1 MSSHEQKKQSVALS
15 SVSASLLLTILKLV
29 VGLMTGSIGILS
41 EAAHSAMDFG
51 AAALTWFA
59 VRISD
64 KPADEKH
71 HYGHTKI
78 ESVTALI
85 ETGLLFLT
93 SAWVVYEAVKR
104 LMEGGHEVEVTWY
117 AIAVVIISIV
127 VDISRA
133 RALKK
138 VAKETGS
145 QALEADALHF
155 SSDILSSAV
164 VLVGLVFVHFG
175 LGWADAVAGIFVAI
189 LVGHAAW
196 ELGRK
201 TIDVLVDA
209 APEGL
214 SEQIEEITA
223 EVPGVVAIEKMRI
236 KPAGPFVFI
245 DMTVSVSRTL
255 AHEKVQAICREVESR
270 LKSALPESDTTVHA
284 RPIAL
289 NGETVTERVHVV
301 GLNHN
306 MHAHNISTSLS
317 GERKQITFDV
327 EVDGRLTI
335 REAHEAVSAL
345 EKELHD
351 EFDGEL
357 DICIHMDPLRHEE
370 RHTSELSSEEAA
382 RISKIIRESAATI
395 QGIEDVHEIR
405 LRRTEHDRLCITLHC
420 AFADDILLENVH
432 NLTSRLEGIIY
443 QTLPETGRIIV
454 HAEPLYAQD

>member
-1 MSSHEQKKQSVALS
+1 MSAHEQKKQNVALS
-15 SVSASLLLTILKLV
+15 SVAASLLLTLMKIV

-64 KPADEKH
+64 KPADSKH

-93 SAWVVYEAVKR
+93 SAWVVYESVKR
-104 LMEGGHEVEVTWY
+104 LALGGHEIEVTWY

-127 VDISRA
+127 VDISRS

-138 VAKETGS
+138 IARETGS

-164 VLVGLVFVHFG
+164 VLAGLVFVHFG
-175 LGWADAVAGIFVAI
+175 LGWADAVAGILVAV
-189 LVGHAAW
+189 LVAHAAW
-196 ELGRK
+196 QLGKK

-214 SEQIEEITA
+214 SEQIEQIA
-223 EVPGVVAIEKMRI
+223 MAVPGVVAIEKMRV
-236 KPAGPFVFI
+236 KPAGPFVFV
-245 DMTVSVSRTL
+245 DLSVTVSRTIPL
-255 AHEKVQAICREVESR
+255 EKVRTICTAVETSI
-270 LKSALPESDTTVHA
+270 KEELPDSDITVNA
-284 RPIAL
+284 RPIVL
-289 NGETVTERVHVV
+289 DSETITERVHVV

-306 MHAHNISTSLS
+306 LHAHNISTSLS
-317 GERKQITFDV
+317 GVRKQISFDV
-327 EVDGRLTI
+327 EVDGQLTI
-335 REAHEAVSAL
+335 RQAHDDVSAL
-345 EKELHD
+345 EKELHE

-357 DICIHMDPLRHEE
+357 DICIHLDPLRQEA
-370 RHTSELSSEEAA
+370 RQTRELPPDKASQVVDTIRQAASSIPE
-382 RISKIIRESAATI
+382 I
-395 QGIEDVHEIR
+395 GDVHNIKI
-405 LRRTEHDRLCITLHC
+405 LQTEHDKLCITLHC
-420 AFADDILLENVH
+420 AFDDDFPLENVH
-432 NLTSRLEGIIY
+432 SLTSRLEGMIY
-443 QTLPETGRIIV
+443 QALPETGRIII
-454 HAEPLYAQD
+454 HAEPLHAQD

>member
-15 SVSASLLLTILKLV
+15 SVSASLLLTTLKLV

-138 VAKETGS
+138 VARETGS

-214 SEQIEEITA
+214 SEQIEEITS

-335 REAHEAVSAL
+335 REAHEAVTAL

-370 RHTSELSSEEAA
+370 RHTSELSAEEA
-382 RISKIIRESAATI
+382 
-395 QGIEDVHEIR
+395 
-405 LRRTEHDRLCITLHC
+405 
-420 AFADDILLENVH
+420 
-432 NLTSRLEGIIY
+432 
-443 QTLPETGRIIV
+443 
-454 HAEPLYAQD
+454 